1 MSARA
6 TIYTPTQPALRPP
19 QTTGVRPAHISCL
32 YISTDSQ
39 RLDQVLSKLIFL
51 TNHYTVPV
59 DEMHCMKPRNRQRA
73 GMRKRSKFSVIT
85 IVLNSSIK
93 HVIYSDVSPVEED
106 MDYLM

>member
-1 MSARA
+1 
-6 TIYTPTQPALRPP
+6 
-19 QTTGVRPAHISCL
+19 
-32 YISTDSQ
+32 
-39 RLDQVLSKLIFL
+39 
-51 TNHYTVPV
+51 
-59 DEMHCMKPRNRQRA
+59 MKPRNRQRA